1 MAAVFASSCCA
12 GYLRQ
17 GIEKKNAISERGPS
31 GVPKFPARTA
41 EEGSPVDKA
50 RALRLDILESQLK
63 DLKASWSFGSAI
75 LMRPRRSIRWPATR
89 GAAS

>member
-17 GIEKKNAISERGPS
+17 GIEKKNAISERGLS
-31 GVPKFPARTA
+31 GVPRFPARTA

-63 DLKASWSFGSAI
+63 DLKARI
-75 LMRPRRSIRWPATR
+75 QPLEEDLLRRQARRAKR
-89 GAAS
+89 A